1 LKLVEKRGFRREG
14 VSRRGEEEAKRQGVK
29 TVSCSEKLPKAESTK
44 EVQGQ
49 EGPNREFSYLPF

>member
-1 LKLVEKRGFRREG
+1 M
-14 VSRRGEEEAKRQGVK
+14 SRRGEEEAKRQGVK